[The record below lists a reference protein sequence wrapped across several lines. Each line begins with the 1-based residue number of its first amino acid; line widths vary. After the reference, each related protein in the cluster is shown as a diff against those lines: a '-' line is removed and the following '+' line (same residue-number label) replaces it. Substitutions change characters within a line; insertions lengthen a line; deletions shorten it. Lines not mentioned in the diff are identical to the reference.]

1 MLASS
6 SRPLLLSRE
15 VKNMSISPERLAA
28 NAANAQHSTGPRTP
42 EGQARSSQNART
54 HGLTARDLVIA
65 PDEREEFEEL
75 RSDYQTAVQPQDAI
89 QQSEFELLVGAAW
102 NLRRIRR
109 MEVRACSNTT
119 RTAEQLEKE
128 LDRLVRYKTCIERTL
143 HRSLKE
149 LKALQTNAVIQATL
163 PIRVSPLSN
172 AIEISKRTQHF
183 EKRGELQLLKVLLK
197 APPPVFVGQDG
208 ILPPIENRPLIIPE
222 TARTS

>member
-1 MLASS
+1 M
-6 SRPLLLSRE
+6 PT
-15 VKNMSISPERLAA
+15 SPERLAA

-65 PDEREEFEEL
+65 PNELEEFEEL
-75 RSDYQTAVQPQDAI
+75 RNDYQASVQPQDAI

-109 MEVRACSNTT
+109 MEVRACSDTT
-119 RTAEQLEKE
+119 LTAEKLEKD
-128 LDRLVRYKTCIERTL
+128 LDRLVRYKTCIERTF

-163 PIRVSPLSN
+163 PFAVRQNLLPLSN
-172 AIEISKRTQHF
+172 ATEISKRTQHPNQ
-183 EKRGELQLLKVLLK
+183 RVANGVTNSGADDRILSSASSLNPACPTPDLL
-197 APPPVFVGQDG
+197 
-208 ILPPIENRPLIIPE
+208 
-222 TARTS
+222 

>member
-1 MLASS
+1 
-6 SRPLLLSRE
+6 
-15 VKNMSISPERLAA
+15 MSTSPERLAA

-65 PDEREEFEEL
+65 PNELEEFEEL
-75 RSDYQTAVQPQDAI
+75 RKDYQASVQPQDAI

-109 MEVRACSNTT
+109 MEVRACSDTT

-128 LDRLVRYKTCIERTL
+128 LDRLVRYKTCIERTF

-149 LKALQTNAVIQATL
+149 LKVLQTNAVIRATL
-163 PIRVSPLSN
+163 PIQVSPLSN

-183 EKRGELQLLKVLLK
+183 EKRGELRLLKMLLDG
-197 APPPVFVGQDG
+197 PPPAPAPQTGVN
-208 ILPPIENRPLIIPE
+208 PKSE
-222 TARTS
+222 TAS

>member
-1 MLASS
+1 MSAS
-6 SRPLLLSRE
+6 PAQ
-15 VKNMSISPERLAA
+15 LAA

-42 EGQARSSQNART
+42 EGRARSSQNART

-75 RSDYQTAVQPQDAI
+75 RNDYQASVQPQDAI

-109 MEVRACSNTT
+109 MEVRACSDTT
-119 RTAEQLEKE
+119 LTAEKLEKE
-128 LDRLVRYKTCIERTL
+128 LDRLVRYKTCIERTF

-163 PIRVSPLSN
+163 PSEVRRHVPTLGN
-172 AIEISKRTQHF
+172 AAEISKRTQKF
-183 EKRGELQLLKVLLK
+183 EE
-197 APPPVFVGQDG
+197 
-208 ILPPIENRPLIIPE
+208 
-222 TARTS
+222 

>member
-1 MLASS
+1 
-6 SRPLLLSRE
+6 
-15 VKNMSISPERLAA
+15 MSTSPERLAA

-42 EGQARSSQNART
+42 EGRARSSQNART

-65 PDEREEFEEL
+65 PNECEEFEEL
-75 RSDYQTAVQPQDAI
+75 LRDYQASVQPQDAI
-89 QQSEFELLVGAAW
+89 QQSVFELLVGAAW

-109 MEVRACSNTT
+109 MEVRACSDTT
-119 RTAEQLEKE
+119 LRAEQLEKE
-128 LDRLVRYKTCIERTL
+128 LDRLVRYKTCIERTF

-183 EKRGELQLLKVLLK
+183 ELRSER
-197 APPPVFVGQDG
+197 
-208 ILPPIENRPLIIPE
+208 RPLKPIMEPAQPVS
-222 TARTS
+222 ARPAAT